1 MPPSP
6 ALPRRRLCRPLLLAL
21 SLTLAPFSTRAQT
34 LPAAA
39 SDAAWAST
47 TASEAASNPP
57 GAGAAELPA
66 VTVTARRREESA
78 QDVPISM
85 TVLNGEQLRAD
96 AAPQAGNA
104 GLARSAPNLAF
115 TDTGGQ
121 NSNVFTIRGVGSFAP
136 LSPDDTSVVM
146 YANDVPRSVY
156 GAPPTL
162 LDVDRVEV
170 LRGPQGTLFGRNTQ
184 GGAINVIANQPVF
197 DREYTI
203 RGEIGSHGHRLGE
216 LIANEALSDT
226 VAARLAL
233 RYTTVDGT
241 TPNLAS
247 GGKDGWAD
255 VGAARATVLWT
266 PGANTVVTVTGSY
279 DQQKAA
285 APRFVWLQNPRFP
298 QTASDPEN
306 KIDWKDSSGSV
317 KVEHEFEHF
326 TLTSLTSYLDSR
338 SRQAFDL
345 TDGLI
350 YSAMTGRPASV
361 YNVPYADY
369 ADIRFQEQSWQ
380 QELRLSSRETS
391 ALGWTVGANYFHSS
405 FRNDTTAKA
414 SPAAFNFQTQN
425 GTQANRIKTDS
436 ASLFGE
442 ASVPLTP
449 KLKALAGL
457 RYTHEAKDA
466 RYRYTGN
473 GNPAVVANFRQHDT
487 LSDNFVTGRT
497 GLSYDWSDALM
508 TYATVSRG
516 YVSGGFAGVSVNT
529 PTGKPETP
537 FEASTSWTYEL
548 GFKSQWFDRRL
559 DLNGSVFLNEV
570 KRGHLIVFNPSALLF
585 TPASLDY
592 RSKGAELD
600 FAARVHPNVKL
611 IGGAGYT
618 HAELVS
624 VPAGSATGAQSGN
637 RVPNVPRLT
646 ANLGVEVEAPARP
659 LGLPGQLNGQ
669 IVWQHVG
676 ARAADVKESFTLPAY
691 DVVNLR
697 AGWRDGPLE
706 IYGFVYNLFDKQ
718 YLVAGQSWGPTV
730 SSVRLG
736 QERLAGVGVSWK
748 F

>member
-1 MPPSP
+1 MLKSQATPRHALSP
-6 ALPRRRLCRPLLLAL
+6 LCLAL
-21 SLTLAPFSTRAQT
+21 ALASSPGWAQAPDGSARPSTPDSATAVELAP
-34 LPAAA
+34 
-39 SDAAWAST
+39 
-47 TASEAASNPP
+47 
-57 GAGAAELPA
+57 

-78 QDVPISM
+78 QSVPISM
-85 TVLNGEQLRAD
+85 TVLSESQLRVD
-96 AAPQAGNA
+96 AAPTAGNA
-104 GLARSAPNLAF
+104 GLARSSPNLSF
-115 TDTGGQ
+115 VDTGGQ
-121 NSNVFTIRGVGSFAP
+121 NSNVFNIRGVGSFAP

-162 LDVDRVEV
+162 LDIDRVEV

-184 GGAINVIANQPVF
+184 GGAINIIPNLPRF
-197 DREYTI
+197 EREYSI

-216 LIANEALSDT
+216 LVGNEALSDT

-241 TPNLAS
+241 VSNLAS

-255 VGAARATVLWT
+255 VGAARGTVLWT
-266 PGANTVVTVTGSY
+266 PGANTVVTFTGTY
-279 DQQKAA
+279 DQQKSA
-285 APRFVWLQNPRFP
+285 APRFIWAQNPHFP
-298 QTASDPEN
+298 QTAVDPEN
-306 KIDWKDSSGSV
+306 RIDWRDAGGSV
-317 KVEHEFEHF
+317 KVEHEFEDF

-338 SRQAFDL
+338 STQAFDL

-361 YNVPYADY
+361 FNTPYADF
-369 ADIRFQEQSWQ
+369 ADIHFREQTWQ
-380 QELRLSSRETS
+380 QEFRLSSPETS

-405 FRNDTTAKA
+405 FANDTQANA

-425 GTQANRIKTDS
+425 GTHANRIKTDS

-442 ASVPLTP
+442 ASVPVTER
-449 KLKALAGL
+449 LKGLLGL
-457 RYTHEAKDA
+457 RYTHESKDA
-466 RYRYTGN
+466 RYQFTGN
-473 GNPAVVANFRQHDT
+473 GNPAVVDSYRQHST
-487 LSDNFVTGRT
+487 LSDNFLTGRT
-497 GLSYDWSDALM
+497 GLSYDWTDTLM

-537 FEASTSWTYEL
+537 FAASTSWTYEV
-548 GFKSQWFDRRL
+548 GVKSQWLDRRL
-559 DLNGSVFLNEV
+559 DVNASVFMNDV
-570 KRGHLIVFNPSALLF
+570 KNGHLIVFNPSALLF

-592 RSKGAELD
+592 RSKGAEIE
-600 FAARVHPNVKL
+600 FAARVHPNVTL
-611 IGGAGYT
+611 IGGVGYT
-618 HAELVS
+618 HAELAS

-637 RVPNVPRLT
+637 RVPNVPKLT
-646 ANLGVEVEAPARP
+646 ANLGVQAEAPAQG
-659 LGLPGQLNGQ
+659 LGLPGKLNGQ

-691 DVVNLR
+691 EVVNLR
-697 AGWRDGPLE
+697 AGWSNGPLE

-718 YLVAGQSWGPTV
+718 YLIAGQSWGPTV

-736 QERLAGVGVSWK
+736 QERLAGVGMSWK